1 MTDPDSAAPAGS
13 GSIRAASCADDY
25 DPNSMPVDKARAFI
39 DRFVAPI
46 TGTRRVPVRDAL
58 GQVLAEDIVSPFDVP
73 LADNSAMDGYAL
85 RHSDVD
91 GREGVTLKVV
101 GTAFAGRT
109 FNGEVAPG
117 ECIRIMTGG
126 VVPAP
131 LDCVVPQ
138 EHTRPEDGMVTFGAG
153 LRRAQNVRHAGEDI
167 RRGAT
172 VLRRGQWMRPAE
184 IGLLASLGV
193 GEATVFRRLRV
204 AFFSTGDELVSI
216 GGTLG
221 EGQVYD
227 SNRYTIHGMLTRL
240 GVDLID
246 MGVVRDDPA
255 KLEAHFAEAARMA
268 DVIITSGGVSVG
280 EADFIKQMLDRM
292 GEVVF
297 WKIAMKPGRPLAYG
311 RIGGAH
317 FFGLP
322 GNPVSVMVTFYEFV
336 QDAIRLLQGERDV
349 APLPTFKVPLS
360 APIRKAPGR
369 TEFQRGIL
377 TADGSGGFTVRT
389 TGDQGSGI
397 LSSMS
402 QANCFIVLPAST
414 GNVAAGELVD
424 VQLLEGLL

>member
-13 GSIRAASCADDY
+13 DSIRAASCADDY

-39 DRFVAPI
+39 DRFVSPI

-138 EHTRPEDGMVTFGAG
+138 EHTRPGDGKVTFGAG
-153 LRRAQNVRHAGEDI
+153 LRRAQNVRYAGEDI
-167 RRGAT
+167 RRGAV

-184 IGLLASLGV
+184 IGLLASLGI
-193 GEATVFRRLRV
+193 GEATVYRRLRV

-216 GGTLG
+216 GGSLG

-227 SNRYTIHGMLTRL
+227 SNRYTIHGMLSRL

-246 MGVVRDDPA
+246 MGVVRDEPA

-297 WKIAMKPGRPLAYG
+297 WKIALKPIAAP
-311 RIGGAH
+311 
-317 FFGLP
+317 F
-322 GNPVSVMVTFYEFV
+322 S
-336 QDAIRLLQGERDV
+336 LL
-349 APLPTFKVPLS
+349 
-360 APIRKAPGR
+360 
-369 TEFQRGIL
+369 
-377 TADGSGGFTVRT
+377 
-389 TGDQGSGI
+389 
-397 LSSMS
+397 
-402 QANCFIVLPAST
+402 
-414 GNVAAGELVD
+414 
-424 VQLLEGLL
+424 

>member
-1 MTDPDSAAPAGS
+1 MTVPDSTPAAEA

-25 DPNSMPVDKARAFI
+25 DPNSMPVDRARAFI

-46 TGTRRVPVRDAL
+46 SGTRRVAIREAL
-58 GQVLAEDIVSPFDVP
+58 GQVLAEDVVSPFDVP

-91 GREGVTLKVV
+91 GRDGVTLKVV

-109 FNGEVAPG
+109 FDGDVAPG

-138 EHTRPEDGMVTFGAG
+138 EHTRPGDGVVTFGAG
-153 LRRAQNVRHAGEDI
+153 LRRTQNVRYAGEDI
-167 RRGAT
+167 RRGAV
-172 VLRRGQWMRPAE
+172 VLRRGQWLRPAE
-184 IGLLASLGV
+184 IGLLASLGI
-193 GEATVFRRLRV
+193 GETTVYRRLRV

-216 GGTLG
+216 GGSLG

-227 SNRYTIHGMLTRL
+227 SNRYTIHGMLSRL

-246 MGVVRDDPA
+246 MGVVRDEPA

-311 RIGGAH
+311 RIGDAH

-322 GNPVSVMVTFYEFV
+322 GNPVAVMVTFYQFV
-336 QDAIRLLQGERDV
+336 REPLLKMMGRH
-349 APLPTFKVPLS
+349 PMPLLPTFKATCTAPLK
-360 APIRKAPGR
+360 KAPGR

-377 TADGSGGFTVRT
+377 SAGADGGWTVKP
-389 TGDQGSGI
+389 TGEQGSGI

-402 QANCFIVLPAST
+402 QANCFIVLPVDQ
-414 GNVAAGELVD
+414 GNAPAGTVVD
-424 VQLLEGLL
+424 VQMFEGIV